1 MRQIFAVLGISIL
14 GACTIEPGDSGG
26 GSDGDGCEEHEHGLA
41 RSFAAVPGP
50 APVAPGYFGYV
61 QLDVGQGDA
70 AVVIAPSGCAALL
83 DGGPGGA
90 GDAVIKPALAALGVT
105 ALDFAIVSHYH
116 ADHIGGLDEVDA
128 GAGAVPIARV
138 YDRGGSY
145 STATY
150 TSYASHF
157 SGKRHALALG
167 ETLSLCG
174 EVSFRTVAVNGNGS
188 STTNENGL
196 SVAVVVSH
204 GAFDALVGGDLTGAS
219 PNIESS
225 IAPSVGEVE
234 VYKVHHHGSS
244 SSSNAT
250 LLGAMLPTV
259 SVIPVG
265 ADNTYGHPAPDTV
278 DRLHGVGSEIWQT
291 EDPAS
296 STALGHVEIEV
307 APGGGSYVVRQG
319 NASAMYLSK
328 GALDTT
334 PPTAPTGLTATA
346 AGTAIEL
353 AWGPATDDVGVAGY
367 RIHRSSDGSSY
378 ALRATTGA
386 TSYTDPGLPAETTF
400 WYQVTAIDAATN
412 ESAAAGPVSATTAAS
427 APCTAAITYL
437 RWAENKRELTVR
449 ATNAEQPT
457 STMSLSA
464 GETSLGAMTWQA
476 GGGYYERKLKLSSRP
491 PCVTATASCGGAA
504 TQCF

>member
-1 MRQIFAVLGISIL
+1 MRQLFAVLGISIL
-14 GACTIEPGDSGG
+14 SACTIESGG
-26 GSDGDGCEEHEHGLA
+26 GSHECDDHEHELG

-50 APVAPGYFGYV
+50 AAVAPGHFGYV

-105 ALDFAIVSHYH
+105 ALDFAIASHYH

-145 STATY
+145 TTATY
-150 TSYASHF
+150 TDYASHF
-157 SGKRHALALG
+157 SGKRRTLALG
-167 ETLSLCG
+167 EMLSLCG
-174 EVSFRTVAVNGNGS
+174 EVSFRTVAVDGNGS
-188 STTNENGL
+188 TTTNENGL

-225 IAPSVGEVE
+225 IAPAVGEVE

-250 LLGAMLPTV
+250 LLGATLPTV

-278 DRLHGVGSEIWQT
+278 DRLLGVGSEIWQT
-291 EDPAS
+291 EDPGSAQ
-296 STALGHVEIEV
+296 ALGHVEIEV
-307 APGGGSYVVRQG
+307 SPGGGSYVVRQG
-319 NASAMYLSK
+319 NASATYVSK
-328 GALDTT
+328 GAADVT
-334 PPTAPTGLTATA
+334 PPTAPTDLTAIA
-346 AGTAIEL
+346 AGTEIVL
-353 AWGPATDDVGVAGY
+353 AWGAATDDVGVAGY
-367 RIHRSSDGSSY
+367 RIYRSSNGSSY
-378 ALRATTGA
+378 ALHATTDA
-386 TSYTDPGLPAETTF
+386 TSYTDAGLPAETTF

-412 ESAAAGPVSATTAAS
+412 ESAAAGPASATTGAG

-437 RWAENKRELTVR
+437 RWASNKRELTVR
-449 ATNAEQPT
+449 ATNSEQPT
-457 STMSLSA
+457 STMSLSD
-464 GETSLGAMTWQA
+464 GSTSLGAMTWQA
-476 GGGYYERKLKLSSRP
+476 GGGYYERRIKLSSRP